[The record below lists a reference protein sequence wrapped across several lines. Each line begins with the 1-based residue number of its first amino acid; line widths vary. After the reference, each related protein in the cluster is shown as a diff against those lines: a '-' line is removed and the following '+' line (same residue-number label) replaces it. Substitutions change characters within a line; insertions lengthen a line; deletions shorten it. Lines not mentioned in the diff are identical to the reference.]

1 MGEKSAEISKIKSQ
15 LAEKGVGYVFCS
27 FVELTGAPKAKLVP
41 VSHIEE
47 FAEDGAGFAGFACGD
62 VGQGP
67 HDPDICSVPD
77 FSSLTVLPWRKDIVW
92 VTGNLH
98 VNGEP
103 WPLCPRTVLM
113 RQLEQARKKGYI
125 VNVGIEPEF
134 MLLKK
139 NAAGEYT
146 LGDPLDLLSKP
157 CYDLRALHRNLDLMT
172 TLLTYMQELGWD
184 PYANDHEDAN
194 CQFEINWTYSD
205 ALSTADRYTFF
216 KWMVRTVA
224 EQHGLWA
231 TFMPKPFGN
240 LTGNGAHVHLSLADV
255 KTGKNLFLDSSADLG
270 LSQLGRWFMG
280 GVLRHAPALSALV
293 APIVNS
299 YKRLVRGAPRSGAT
313 WAPVYITYGGSNRTQ
328 MIRVPAPGRFEI
340 RVVDGAANPYLAFAG
355 ILAAG
360 LDGIEHH
367 IDPGVANHDNL
378 YQVPE
383 PELATRGIGFLPASL
398 AEALDALAKDPVV
411 QGALGT
417 EYAKYYLKVKTDEW
431 MLHNRTVTPWE
442 RDYYLGTY

>member
-1 MGEKSAEISKIKSQ
+1 MIDKIKSQ
-15 LAEKGVGYVFCS
+15 LAEKGVEYLFCS

-47 FAEDGAGFAGFACGD
+47 FARDGAGFAGFACGD

-67 HDPDICSVPD
+67 QDPDICSIPD
-77 FSSLTVLPWRKDIVW
+77 FRSLTVLPWRKNVAW

-103 WPLCPRTVLM
+103 WPLCPRTVLI
-113 RQLEQARKKGYI
+113 RQLERAREQGYI
-125 VNVGIEPEF
+125 VNVGVEPEF

-139 NAAGEYT
+139 SDTGEYT
-146 LGDPLDLLSKP
+146 PWDSLDTLPKP
-157 CYDLRALHRNLDLMT
+157 CYDLRALHRNLDVMT
-172 TLLTYMQELGWD
+172 TLLGFMQELGWD

-205 ALSTADRYTFF
+205 ALTTADRHTFF

-240 LTGNGAHVHLSLADV
+240 LTGNGAHVHLSLADI
-255 KTGKNLFLDSSADLG
+255 KAGKNLFLDSSADLG
-270 LSQLGRWFMG
+270 LSQLGRCFMG
-280 GVLRHAPALSALV
+280 GVLRHARALSALV

-313 WAPVYITYGGSNRTQ
+313 WAPVYVTYGASNRTQ
-328 MIRVPAPGRFEI
+328 MVRIPSPGRFEI

-355 ILAAG
+355 IVAAG
-360 LDGIEHH
+360 LDGIANK
-367 IDPGVANHDNL
+367 IDPGPINHDNL
-378 YQVPE
+378 YAVPDE
-383 PELATRGIGFLPASL
+383 ELSERGIGVLPATL
-398 AEALDALAKDPVV
+398 AEALDAMAQDSVV
-411 QGALGT
+411 QGALGIG
-417 EYAKYYLKVKTDEW
+417 YAKEYLKIKRDEW
-431 MLHNRTVTPWE
+431 LLHNRTVTSWE
-442 RDYYLGTY
+442 RDYYLATY